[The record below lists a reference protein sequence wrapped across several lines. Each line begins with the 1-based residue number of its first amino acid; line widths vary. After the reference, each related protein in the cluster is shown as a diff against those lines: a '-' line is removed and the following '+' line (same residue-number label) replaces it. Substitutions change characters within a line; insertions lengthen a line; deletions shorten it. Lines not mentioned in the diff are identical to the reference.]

1 MEINRLAP
9 DFALRGLDGRFHRL
23 SDYRG
28 RIVIVDFWSA
38 DCPHVVRTDAS
49 LCAAMGRWG
58 DEVVWLAVASN
69 AGESLSALEDAA
81 RERGLPTVLVDA
93 KHEAAD
99 AFAAQVTPEAFVVDR
114 EGIVRYGGAVD
125 DVTFRRSQKTA
136 TRSFVEEAVDALLR
150 GELPSVTEVPAFG
163 CSIVRET

>member
-1 MEINRLAP
+1 MDINRLAP
-9 DFALRGLDGRFHRL
+9 DFALRGLDGRLHRL
-23 SDYRG
+23 SSYRG

-49 LCAAMGRWG
+49 LRAAMGRWG
-58 DEVVWLAVASN
+58 EDVVWLAVASN
-69 AGESLSALEDAA
+69 ANESLAEVENAA
-81 RERGLPTVLVDA
+81 RERGLPMVLIDA
-93 KHEAAD
+93 GHEAAD

-150 GELPSVTEVPAFG
+150 GDAPAVMEVAAFG
-163 CSIVRET
+163 CIIVRES